1 MQRVI
6 LIFLLLP
13 ILGLFA
19 EPPGHD
25 IDQSIKQF
33 VGKYCYNCHDED
45 VQKGSVRLDDV
56 PSFIKNN
63 GTAQVWQDVLDVL
76 NTGDMPPEKAKK
88 KPSKEELGH
97 VIGKLTEDLLK
108 ARKILTDQGGEVVV
122 RRLNKLEYINSIESL
137 TGINLP
143 ARLVPDDENA
153 EDFNTMGA
161 NQYFS
166 PSHIERYMELGELAA
181 SKILID
187 GAAKKHK
194 KKQYVR
200 KLGDHIKKQLRKS
213 IDKRTAKYE
222 KALLVMNE
230 GHDYKKYG
238 FKDKQEAKHAVQNQN
253 GITTLQKHYLEHES
267 VKKSGFLLMQRAHH
281 KESISMP
288 ADFRGKYILKMKV
301 AAEEGML
308 ENDKHLEITQNDEL
322 VGYYY
327 IHGTLEKP
335 QTIEIEVRPEID
347 VRKLD
352 LLIKQKENNRLPNT
366 HYQTRLT
373 RRINKGEFIPSLWVD
388 DLALEGPFYDDT
400 YNKRRDELLGG
411 VDLKE
416 ATESQI
422 KSIFV
427 KFAQKAFRG
436 KAATADYIS
445 HLYRVY
451 QQELAFGKS
460 NLESLVKPF
469 AVILTS
475 PEFLFLGEER
485 EGDKRATITGRDMAT
500 RLSYVLWKEAP
511 SDKLLFYG
519 DDLLNN
525 RDILSNQIDEMIN
538 DPRFKVFVEEYF
550 GQWLH
555 IQKFDHLA
563 FSKKLFP
570 NFDQG
575 LILSARQEI
584 FEFIHTV
591 IKEDLPLTNLVDSDF
606 TVVNGMIADYYKL
619 PGITGYTFR
628 KVKLVGEHRQR
639 GGLLGKVAIQ
649 AMGSTGE
656 RTSPVERGAFILRKF
671 LNSPPPPPPPN
682 VPQLDIKERKLSISE
697 KLQKHNEIAQCN
709 SCHKKMDPL
718 GLAMENFDAIGR
730 WVDLSKKKQKQLA
743 GTMPDGTKFT
753 DFVSMKQELL
763 KNQDK
768 MVESMIEGLIKYG
781 LGREQ
786 EFSDQDFIEE
796 LLLEAKKNDY
806 RFKPLLKAFLTSKQF
821 TQK

>member
-1 MQRVI
+1 MRRVLFI
-6 LIFLLLP
+6 NLLIP
-13 ILGLFA
+13 ILGMFA
-19 EPPGHD
+19 EPPGHNVD
-25 IDQSIKQF
+25 NSIKQF

-45 VQKGSVRLDDV
+45 VQKGSVRLDDL
-56 PSFIKNN
+56 SGFIKNN

-76 NTGDMPPEKAKK
+76 NTGDMPPKKAKK
-88 KPSKEELGH
+88 QPSHKELAH

-108 ARKILTDQGGEVVV
+108 ARRILTDQGGELVV
-122 RRLNKLEYINSIESL
+122 RRLNKLEYINSVASL
-137 TGINLP
+137 TGIKLP
-143 ARLVPDDENA
+143 ARLVPDDENS

-181 SKILID
+181 TKILID
-187 GAAKKHK
+187 ASAKKRTK
-194 KKQYVR
+194 KNYVR
-200 KLGDHIKKQLRKS
+200 KLGEVIKKQLRKNLE
-213 IDKRTAKYE
+213 KRTAKYK
-222 KALLVMNE
+222 KALLVINE

-238 FKDKQEAKHAVQNQN
+238 FKDEQEAKHAIKNQT
-253 GITTLQKHYLEHES
+253 GITTLQKHYLEHDS
-267 VKKSGFLLMQRAHH
+267 VKKKGFLLMQRAHH
-281 KESISMP
+281 TESISMT
-288 ADFRGKYILKMKV
+288 ADFRGKYILKMKI
-301 AAEEGML
+301 AAEKGMP
-308 ENDKHLEITQNDEL
+308 ENNKHLEVTQNDEL

-327 IHGTLEKP
+327 VHGTLEKP
-335 QTIEIEVRPEID
+335 QTLKIELSPEID
-347 VRKLD
+347 VRKINLR
-352 LLIKQKENNRLPNT
+352 IKQKENNRLPKT

-373 RRINKGEFIPSLWVD
+373 RRIKKGEFIPSLWVD
-388 DLALEGPFYDDT
+388 GLALEGPFYDDFF
-400 YNKRRDELLGG
+400 NKKRDEILAGIE
-411 VDLKE
+411 LKR
-416 ATESQI
+416 ATESHI
-422 KSIFV
+422 KSIFS
-427 KFAQKAFRG
+427 KFEKKAFRG
-436 KAATADYIS
+436 RAATNDYIS
-445 HLYRVY
+445 KLYRVY
-451 QQELAFGKS
+451 KQEVAFGKTK
-460 NLESLVKPF
+460 LQALVKPF
-469 AVILTS
+469 AVMLTS

-485 EGDKRATITGRDMAT
+485 KGNKTVTISGREMAT
-500 RLSYVLWKEAP
+500 RLSYTLWKEAP

-525 RDILSNQIDEMIN
+525 KDILSNQIDEMMN
-538 DPRFKVFVEEYF
+538 DPRFKFFVEEYF

-563 FSKKLFP
+563 FSKSIFP
-570 NFDQG
+570 DFDQG

-591 IKEDLPLTNLVDSDF
+591 IKEELPLRHLIDSDF
-606 TVVNGMIADYYKL
+606 TVANGMIANYYNF
-619 PGITGYTFR
+619 PNVTGNAFQ
-628 KVKLVGEHRQR
+628 KVKLTGIHRQR

-682 VPQLDIKERKLSISE
+682 VPQLDIKNRRLSISD

-730 WVDLSKKKQKQLA
+730 WVKLSGKRKKQLA
-743 GTMPDGTKFT
+743 GAMPDGTKFA
-753 DFVSMKQELL
+753 DFASMKQELL

-786 EFSDQDFIEE
+786 EFSDQDFVEE
-796 LLLEAKKNDY
+796 LLSEAKKNDY